1 MKLFFDTISHSFI
14 TWIIF
19 CAFSITCLMFL
30 LTSNFLFA
38 YAQLDN
44 LGRPI
49 TAKVVPSNSSATPSN
64 APFHKV
70 IPATAKVVPSNSSAT
85 PSNAPF
91 YKVIPATAMV
101 VPSNSTTTASR
112 TPSSSFT
119 VTNASIT
126 FFENVIFGTNTKQFV
141 VSIVNSSD
149 RLIVG
154 DVKNQLSHSVITPT
168 IKTIKGQLH

>member
-14 TWIIF
+14 TWIIC
-19 CAFSITCLMFL
+19 CAFSITCLVFL

-85 PSNAPF
+85 P
-91 YKVIPATAMV
+91 
-101 VPSNSTTTASR
+101 SR